1 MPLLSFENLV
11 ERFGE
16 IMAWHCLAE
25 IEKAAGLSD
34 RSICQGDPE
43 TRFTRACQIQDS
55 APKAT
60 PVSRALQ

>member
-1 MPLLSFENLV
+1 
-11 ERFGE
+11 
-16 IMAWHCLAE
+16 MAWHCLAE